1 MDIKCPFC
9 HAEID
14 CPDEYAGRKG
24 QCPSCKQKFIVPEL
38 PIAEVI
44 VSEENKQNKN
54 NDTEVNVLVGYS
66 SWLYEI
72 GKFINGSI
80 ICLISLLLLLAGDFE
95 IRMIGLYI
103 LVIALV
109 LFLGAVANHYSF
121 KYIITSKRIIVY
133 NGLIIKNEQMVY
145 HQDIRFITITRGL
158 FDFFTKCGTI
168 NIATAATSN
177 IEMKLKGIKS
187 PKKTQD
193 LLISL
198 REENINQ

>member
-1 MDIKCPFC
+1 M
-9 HAEID
+9 
-14 CPDEYAGRKG
+14 
-24 QCPSCKQKFIVPEL
+24 
-38 PIAEVI
+38 
-44 VSEENKQNKN
+44 
-54 NDTEVNVLVGYS
+54 
-66 SWLYEI
+66 
-72 GKFINGSI
+72 
-80 ICLISLLLLLAGDFE
+80 LLLAGDFE

-109 LFLGAVANHYSF
+109 LFFGAIANHYSF
-121 KYIITSKRIIVY
+121 KYIITSKRVIIH

-158 FDFFTKCGTI
+158 FDFLTKCGTT
-168 NIATAATSN
+168 NIATVATSN
-177 IEMKLKGIKS
+177 IKMKLKEIKS